1 MLLEEQQKKVMEI
14 NLFFGCNSNGVLQ
27 ISDDVNCT
35 PESGHKIL
43 QLPWIVDSES
53 ATWTSKVHDTPTL

>member
-1 MLLEEQQKKVMEI
+1 MQNIKLNHLPVDC
-14 NLFFGCNSNGVLQ
+14 L
-27 ISDDVNCT
+27 NCT
-35 PESGHKIL
+35 LESGHKIL